1 MHGKPSVPCNVCQA
15 ARSNGRVA
23 AVGYSSEYGEAPSPF
38 LLFISS
44 VLIQC
49 VYLFY
54 RQYEQRE
61 GGTWTNKD
69 VNVGYVPSGMSVH
82 EWHEFKRAEN
92 KQTKNKNF
100 AAIGPTSFKSR
111 SLQGQYQWKYA
122 LLILVM
128 NSNLTISV
136 SLFNSAWRL
145 SRGSRER
152 KGKSFVPCHVC
163 QRTNQARSIEARGC
177 PGKRWTIVQ
186 RNVFACVTLTD
197 AALGSW
203 CVINSTCNAWE
214 AGTIAMSRVRRK
226 RSGLRQISEWS
237 RRNHPGYECAIL
249 ALPEVKSNAIDY
261 WLLSRSTW

>member
-1 MHGKPSVPCNVCQA
+1 MGPSDAGAGFVTNLHPVTMSPSSALTMELPKPENWAPFKLGKFKKDERQLNKKKQHFQSRPLVDFQKDLEAGKVRYVTPRCWPPIFFNSVLLCCNLTQSFYNSCLCVHGKPSVPCNVCQA

-111 SLQGQYQWKYA
+111 SLQGQYQ
-122 LLILVM
+122 
-128 NSNLTISV
+128 
-136 SLFNSAWRL
+136 
-145 SRGSRER
+145 
-152 KGKSFVPCHVC
+152 
-163 QRTNQARSIEARGC
+163 
-177 PGKRWTIVQ
+177 
-186 RNVFACVTLTD
+186 
-197 AALGSW
+197 
-203 CVINSTCNAWE
+203 
-214 AGTIAMSRVRRK
+214 
-226 RSGLRQISEWS
+226 
-237 RRNHPGYECAIL
+237 
-249 ALPEVKSNAIDY
+249 
-261 WLLSRSTW
+261 